1 MFRYKFGNVQIARRL
16 TLLVLLAATAV
27 SPPACKQVSDSNGE
41 KPPVQSAQSEP
52 TIEAAPATK
61 ADEQWQVITSDTVTF
76 TVTAPGAK
84 SVKILYRPAFA
95 DGRHVELKNTVS
107 VSQSN
112 AAKFTTQSKVPA
124 DFAGAVWAEVSYPN
138 GEKKQTKPISLT
150 NEDITPEELADAS
163 YKHTEESARS
173 DKLTGGRI
181 EKTELRPGKGDIR
194 ITVNIPA
201 FQLTLWQGGKEVRT
215 YEIGIGR
222 KEFQLP
228 SGLRHGRQIIFN
240 PEWIPPDSE
249 WVYEHDV
256 EPGERVEANDPR
268 NPLGKIKIPI
278 GGGGILIHQAF
289 KPSDIGHL
297 VSHGCA
303 RVRLDELYELIDKI
317 IAARSEPVTPDKIER
332 AKKSK
337 DRLVIRLDTPLVVDL
352 NYDTE
357 VVEGGV
363 LHLYPDVYNKKTNT
377 IENLRAELKEAGV
390 DDSQLD
396 DRMLQQMLDRVT
408 MNEEFVVSIAD
419 IKAGRAL
426 EVGKTQPIT
435 AGNAPKKAPVRTGDR
450 SRRRR
455 WPLAISLGSEVIQR
469 VGGADV
475 SIKPRA
481 SARGSGQER
490 KLSPRKWAADED
502 LSPASRAIA
511 LILTVERGP
520 VTGRA

>member
-1 MFRYKFGNVQIARRL
+1 MSAIRFKHTFRNVQVGRRL
-16 TLLVLLAATAV
+16 ALLALVAV
-27 SPPACKQVSDSNGE
+27 TGFALLACKEVSESTGE
-41 KPPVQSAQSEP
+41 KPGVQSSQSEP
-52 TIEAAPATK
+52 TIEAAPTTK
-61 ADEQWQVITSDTVTF
+61 ADEQWQVVTSDKLTL

-84 SVKILYRPAFA
+84 SARVLYRPAFA
-95 DGRHVELKNTVS
+95 DKHVELKKAVLPG
-107 VSQSN
+107 QAD
-112 AAKFTTQSKVPA
+112 AAKFTTEVKVPA
-124 DFAGAVWAEVSYPN
+124 DFAGEVWAEVSYEN
-138 GEKKQTKPISLT
+138 GEKKQTKPIALT
-150 NEDITPEELADAS
+150 NEDITPDELADAS

-181 EKTELRPGKGDIR
+181 EKTELQPGKGDIR

-249 WVYEHDV
+249 WVFEHDV
-256 EPGERVEANDPR
+256 EPGERVEADDPR

-303 RVRLDELYELIDKI
+303 RVRLEELYELIDKI

-352 NYDTE
+352 NYDTQ

-363 LHLYPDVYNKKTNT
+363 LHLYPDVYSKKANT
-377 IENLRAELKEAGV
+377 IESLRAELKEAGV
-390 DDSQLD
+390 EDSKLD
-396 DRMLQQMLDRVT
+396 DRTLQQMLDRVT
-408 MNEEFVVSIAD
+408 MNEEFLVSIAD
-419 IKAGRAL
+419 IKAGRGL
-426 EVGKTQPIT
+426 EAGQTQPLT
-435 AGNAPKKAPVRTGDR
+435 AGNAPRKPPLTGNKT
-450 SRRRR
+450 RRRR
-455 WPLAISLGSEVIQR
+455 
-469 VGGADV
+469 
-475 SIKPRA
+475 
-481 SARGSGQER
+481 
-490 KLSPRKWAADED
+490 
-502 LSPASRAIA
+502 
-511 LILTVERGP
+511 
-520 VTGRA
+520 